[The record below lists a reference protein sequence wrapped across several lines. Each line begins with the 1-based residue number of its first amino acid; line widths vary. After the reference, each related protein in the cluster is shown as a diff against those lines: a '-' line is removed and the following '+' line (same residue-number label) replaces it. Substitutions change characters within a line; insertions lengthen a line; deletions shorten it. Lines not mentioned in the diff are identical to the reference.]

1 LRIDWR
7 DAPAAL
13 PDGRRL
19 YAIGDIHGCL
29 DKLRALH
36 GFVAADLATRPVAAA
51 RLVHLGDVIDRG
63 PDSAGCI
70 EAIRAFAACPVTTLM
85 GNHEDTANAALAG
98 AGHACTDWLHT
109 GGAAALR
116 SWGVDPLS
124 PRSGWAVGIPAAHRR
139 FMAELAMFHEEGPYL
154 FVHAGIRPGLQIL
167 SQLREDLVR
176 IRRDFLDSDA
186 DHGVVVVHGHTPTRD
201 RRPELKPNRINL
213 DTGAVYKGGRLTC
226 GVLEGRRL
234 GFVQV

>member
-70 EAIRAFAACPVTTLM
+70 EAIRAFAAC
-85 GNHEDTANAALAG
+85 
-98 AGHACTDWLHT
+98 
-109 GGAAALR
+109 R
-116 SWGVDPLS
+116 
-124 PRSGWAVGIPAAHRR
+124 
-139 FMAELAMFHEEGPYL
+139 
-154 FVHAGIRPGLQIL
+154 
-167 SQLREDLVR
+167 
-176 IRRDFLDSDA
+176 
-186 DHGVVVVHGHTPTRD
+186 
-201 RRPELKPNRINL
+201 
-213 DTGAVYKGGRLTC
+213 
-226 GVLEGRRL
+226 
-234 GFVQV
+234 